1 MKLVNIKKLEDCID
15 GSMIFMY
22 SFNEKIDETL
32 MKKLEEKGKLQYYSE
47 FPRPFFKL
55 ITADGVQVKGIIWDD
70 NFEVVFP
77 TTNKQERKKNFE
89 TNLEKMIEK
98 LGSQ

>member
-1 MKLVNIKKLEDCID
+1 MMLVNIKKLEDCID

-32 MKKLEEKGKLQYYSE
+32 MKKLGEKGKLQYYPE
-47 FPRPFFKL
+47 FPRPFFKI
-55 ITADGVQVKGIIWDD
+55 ITAGGVQVKGIIGDD

-77 TTNKQERKKNFE
+77 ITNKQEKKKNLKQ
-89 TNLEKMIEK
+89 TWRK
-98 LGSQ
+98 L

>member
-1 MKLVNIKKLEDCID
+1 MKLINIKKLEDCID

-32 MKKLEEKGKLQYYSE
+32 MKKLGEKGNLQYYPE

-55 ITADGVQVKGIIWDD
+55 ITTDGVQVKGIIWDD
-70 NFEVVFP
+70 NIEVVFP
-77 TTNKQERKKNFE
+77 RTNKQERKTNFE
-89 TNLEKMIEK
+89 TNLVKMIEK
-98 LGSQ
+98 LG

>member
-1 MKLVNIKKLEDCID
+1 MKLINIKKLEDCID

-32 MKKLEEKGKLQYYSE
+32 MKKLGEKGNLQYYPE

-55 ITADGVQVKGIIWDD
+55 
-70 NFEVVFP
+70 
-77 TTNKQERKKNFE
+77 
-89 TNLEKMIEK
+89 
-98 LGSQ
+98 

>member
-32 MKKLEEKGKLQYYSE
+32 MKKLGEKGKLEYFPD
-47 FPRPFFKL
+47 FPRPFFKI
-55 ITADGVQVKGIIWDD
+55 ITTDGVQVKGIIGDD

-77 TTNKQERKKNFE
+77 RTNKQERKKNFE
-89 TNLEKMIEK
+89 TNLGKMID
-98 LGSQ
+98 